1 MQKEL
6 DGQFE
11 KTAADV
17 SYMQVMRRLMGSIG
31 EYRAASL
38 VTPLLVLGEVV
49 FEVLIPFRIADLVNV
64 IKAGADLSQI
74 VSAGGVLALMA
85 LASLAF
91 GAAAGFTCA
100 RAACGFAKNLRR
112 DMFHNIQTFSFTT
125 IDRFSTS
132 SLVTR
137 LTTDANNVQMAY
149 MMLIRTAVRSPFI
162 LVASFVC
169 AWIMGGW
176 LAIVFVVLLPL
187 LALGLFAIIRA
198 VMPVFRRIFR
208 KYDALNES
216 AEENLSGIRV
226 VKSYVREDHERE
238 KFDRAA
244 GELCDDFTRVE
255 RIMALNSPFM
265 NACVYVIFV
274 GMIYLGS
281 YAIISTRGGLIDV
294 GQFSSLIAYGFMM
307 LMSMQML
314 SMIFAQIVIAEEGA
328 RRIYEVLEAK
338 TTIEEPERP
347 VMEVPDGSID
357 FDHVGFSYTGDAERE
372 ALSDVDLHIAPGEV
386 VGIIGSTGSSKS
398 TLVQLVARLYDA
410 TEGTVRVGGRDVREY
425 DLDALRGA
433 VAMVLQKNVLF
444 SGTIAENLR
453 WGNPDATDD
462 ELLEA
467 ARLACA
473 DEFVQGFPDKYD
485 TYIEQ
490 GGANVSGGQKQR
502 LCIARALLRHP
513 KVLILDDSTSAVDT
527 KTDRM
532 IREGLRSYLPETT
545 KLIIAQ
551 RTSSVE
557 DADRI
562 VVMDDGHVD
571 AVGTHEELLRTNA
584 IYREVYLSQNKKS
597 HDEKNLDEMGGNAD
611 ER

>member
-453 WGNPDATDD
+453 HGDPDASD
-462 ELLEA
+462 
-467 ARLACA
+467 ARLWHALEVA
-473 DEFVQGFPDKYD
+473 QAGFVRDLPAGLASPVA
-485 TYIEQ
+485 Q
-490 GGANVSGGQKQR
+490 GGTNFSGGQRQR
-502 LCIARALLRHP
+502 LAIARALVRRADLY
-513 KVLILDDSTSAVDT
+513 VFDDSFSALDY
-527 KTDRM
+527 KTDAA
-532 IREGLRSYLPETT
+532 LRRALADELDGASV
-545 KLIIAQ
+545 LIIAQ
-551 RTSSVE
+551 RVSTIR
-557 DADRI
+557 DANQI
-562 VVMDDGHVD
+562 VVLSDG
-571 AVGTHEELLRTNA
+571 AVVGMGTHDELMRTCPNYRAIAESQSRGEQSNA
-584 IYREVYLSQNKKS
+584 
-597 HDEKNLDEMGGNAD
+597 
-611 ER
+611 

>member
-64 IKAGADLSQI
+64 IKAGADLSQV

-490 GGANVSGGQKQR
+490 GGTNVSGGQKQR

>member
-490 GGANVSGGQKQR
+490 GGTNVSGGQKQR

>member
-49 FEVLIPFRIADLVNV
+49 FEVLIPFKIADLVNV

-490 GGANVSGGQKQR
+490 GGTNVSGGQKQR

>member
-64 IKAGADLSQI
+64 IKAGADLSQ
-74 VSAGGVLALMA
+74 VLSAGGVLALMA

-490 GGANVSGGQKQR
+490 GGTNVSGGQKQR